1 MVLKLDYDNIRKENY
16 NYILKINSDLN
27 IPNKL
32 SDGIFK
38 IEPDQA
44 ILSQE
49 CKDDLTLG
57 KKNYQYESL

>member
-1 MVLKLDYDNIRKENY
+1 M
-16 NYILKINSDLN
+16 KINSDLN